1 MKYSKVIIW
10 GHPLYS
16 HTHSYVHESYYKTFK
31 HLGYETYWFHDK
43 DYPKDFDF
51 NNCLFIGE
59 GFADKEIPLNE
70 TSCYLIMYCPSPEK
84 YKNVGRYIDVRMT
97 AVDFKDHIQEYS
109 VDKTKVE
116 KVGPGCYFDPKK
128 NEKVRI
134 KNDYH
139 DYEMDD
145 FDKLYISWASN
156 LLPEEINFD
165 DMYLPRENKIYFCGS
180 VSPQGIC
187 ENMSNF
193 TPFMEECKKNKIDFT
208 INNPWTNPLPT
219 SEMMK
224 YVQKSIL
231 GVDIRGPQHLKQ
243 RLLTCRV
250 FKNISYGHLG
260 MTNSE
265 EMYNE
270 LDGNCIYNPNT
281 RELFYDGMRNREN
294 YELIKKGMMFVKE
307 NHTYVNRIKSILKV
321 IS

>member
-1 MKYSKVIIW
+1 MRYSKVIIW

-31 HLGYETYWFHDK
+31 HLGYETYWFHDNEF
-43 DYPKDFDF
+43 PKDFDF

-59 GFADKEIPLNE
+59 GFADKNIPLNA
-70 TSCYLIMYCPSPEK
+70 TSCYLIMYCPSPIK
-84 YKNVGRYIDVRMT
+84 YQNVGRYIDIRMT

-109 VDKTKVE
+109 VDKNKVE

-145 FDKLYISWASN
+145 FDKLYISWATN

-165 DMYLPRENKIYFCGS
+165 NMYLPRENKIYFCGS
-180 VSPQGIC
+180 VSSQGIC

-193 TPFMEECKKNKIDFT
+193 TPFINECQKHGIEFS

-219 SEMMK
+219 SEMIK
-224 YVQKSIL
+224 HVQKSIL

-260 MTNSE
+260 LTNSE
-265 EMYNE
+265 EMYQE
-270 LDGNCIYNPNT
+270 LEGNCVYNPDT
-281 RELFYDGMRNREN
+281 GKLFHDGMRNREN
-294 YELIKKGMMFVKE
+294 YELIKKGMIFVKE
-307 NHTYVNRIKSILKV
+307 HHTYVNRIKSILKV